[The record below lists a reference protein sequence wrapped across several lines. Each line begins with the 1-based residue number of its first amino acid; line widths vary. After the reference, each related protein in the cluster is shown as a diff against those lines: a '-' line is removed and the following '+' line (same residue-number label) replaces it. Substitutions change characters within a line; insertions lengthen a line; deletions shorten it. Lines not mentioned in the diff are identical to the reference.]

1 MAQPTRN
8 SGSADIDT
16 DAGACRIEMPD
27 GTLRVEEA
35 DGRVNIYA
43 GPRNQR
49 RRIRAEAANGIEVHF
64 YGGPAPA
71 RRYRMERKDNG
82 TIEYFLPSETYRVN
96 GRRFYAKWPN
106 GRVDVFGGPDNRR
119 SCVYS
124 IHPDGRRDHYTGEA
138 GKEVRTRIDC
148 PVRGI
153 AQILGMDGDREYI
166 KETRSPRA
174 GVRRVYNGKTAG
186 EGHMEFH
193 IPKSEP
199 EWVAGSGATKVA
211 ALRKEYEQA
220 WKPYLKLDAVQG
232 ALAMALAPSEHKK
245 TDEKGRRRHALLPLP
260 RHPLGVRARKCARK
274 RAWLTRRAH
283 AQTPCR
289 TRLARAPTRAKAAR
303 RRPRFRSST
312 SSTSSFGGWNAKK
325 GISPTL
331 RARTGIASPSS
342 ACR

>member
-8 SGSADIDT
+8 SGSTDVDT

-35 DGRVNIYA
+35 DGRVSIYA

-64 YGGPAPA
+64 YGGPPPE

-82 TIEYFLPSETYRVN
+82 TIEYFLPSETCRVN

-148 PVRGI
+148 SVRGTV
-153 AQILGMDGDREYI
+153 QILGMNGNREYI
-166 KETRSPRA
+166 KETRWPRA
-174 GVRRVYNGKTAG
+174 GKRRIYEWKSGGSDGSDCSEGEQLAG
-186 EGHMEFH
+186 YHEIAM
-193 IPKSEP
+193 PKSAP
-199 EWVAGSGATKVA
+199 EWVAGSGPTKVA

-220 WKPYLKLDAVQG
+220 WKSYLKLDAVQG
-232 ALAMALAPSEHKK
+232 ALAMVLAPSEPKK
-245 TDEKGRRRHALLPLP
+245 TDAKGRRRRALAPLL
-260 RHPLGVRARKCARK
+260 RHPPGVRARKCAQK
-274 RAWLTRRAH
+274 RVWLTRPAH
-283 AQTPCR
+283 AQTRCR
-289 TRLARAPTRAKAAR
+289 TRCAQAPTRAKTA
-303 RRPRFRSST
+303 PRSPLFTST
-312 SSTSSFGGWNAKK
+312 SSTSSSDG
-325 GISPTL
+325 
-331 RARTGIASPSS
+331 
-342 ACR
+342 